1 MRKGAFL
8 SFLLLFIL
16 TADGVAFASPA
27 ERIISF
33 HSDVEVGVD
42 GGVTVRET
50 IRVMASGKK
59 IRRGIYREFP
69 TRYRDRFNNRVTVGF
84 TVLEVLRD
92 GKPEPYHSK
101 PADNGI
107 RVYIGR
113 SDVFIDPGEY
123 TYTLVYRTD
132 RQVGFFD
139 DFDEIYWNVTGNGW
153 DFTIDEASVVV
164 RVPPGAAVLN
174 YVAFTGPQGARGDDW
189 SGTVEG
195 EGRVR
200 IAATRPLAPREGL
213 TVAVSW
219 PKGIVV
225 EPGAYERARAY
236 LGDNAVASTA
246 LGGLLLLIVYYGLA
260 WLKVGRDPPRGVIV
274 PQYAPPEGFTPAAA
288 RYVMKMGYSDRVF
301 AAAVVSMAAKGH
313 LVIEKVKRT
322 YTLRRREEEKASS
335 LSSGERGVA
344 AALFRSGAEI
354 ELEQK
359 NHVRVR
365 AAVSAL
371 KKSLR
376 TDFAKLYFRQ
386 NAAWLLPGVVLS
398 ILTLVAVV
406 MTSGRGGDL
415 GGLTLWLAL
424 WTVGCFAI
432 LAGALNAWRAVLS
445 GGGGAAFGHAI
456 RLTLFGI
463 PFLVP
468 EVVVLFMFAKRT
480 SPAAALVLLLVVL
493 VNLVFAWL
501 IKAPTIEGR
510 RVMDRLEG
518 FRMYLE
524 AAEQDRLDRLHPP
537 EKSPALFEKF
547 LPFALALEV
556 ENAWAE
562 QFAGLLAASE
572 QGDEGGYRPTWY
584 SGGGQAH
591 SFSSRSFASSL
602 GSSLSSAVSA
612 SSTAPGSSSGSGGG
626 GSSGGGGGGGGGGG
640 W

>member
-8 SFLLLFIL
+8 SFLLLVL
-16 TADGVAFASPA
+16 TAGGAATALPA

-33 HSDVEVGVD
+33 HSDIDIGLD

-50 IRVMASGKK
+50 IRVAAAGQK

-69 TRYRDRFNNRVTVGF
+69 TSYRDRFNNRVTVGF

-92 GKPEPYHSK
+92 GRPEPYHEK
-101 PADNGI
+101 PAGNGT

-132 RQVGFFD
+132 RQIGFFE

-153 DFTIDEASVVV
+153 EFAIEEASAVV
-164 RVPPGAAVLN
+164 RLPPGATVLN
-174 YVAFTGPQGARGDDW
+174 YVAFTGPPGARGDDW
-189 SGTVEG
+189 SGKVEG

-200 IAATRPLAPREGL
+200 IAVTRSLSPREGL

-219 PKGIVV
+219 PKGIVT
-225 EPGAYERARAY
+225 EPGRYERVRAY
-236 LGDNAVASTA
+236 LGDNSVTSAA
-246 LGGLLLLIVYYGLA
+246 LGGLLILVVYYGLA
-260 WLKVGRDPPRGVIV
+260 WLQVGRDPPRGVIV
-274 PQYAPPEGFTPAAA
+274 PLYAPPEGFTPAAA
-288 RYVMKMGYSDRVF
+288 RYVMRMGYSDRVF

-313 LVIEKVKRT
+313 LAIEKVKRA
-322 YTLRRREEEKASS
+322 YTLRRREEGKVLP
-335 LSSGERGVA
+335 LSSGERGIA
-344 AALFRSGAEI
+344 AALFRSGPEI
-354 ELEQK
+354 ELKQK
-359 NHVRVR
+359 NHARVG

-376 TDFAKLYFRQ
+376 TDFAKLYFRH
-386 NAAWLLPGVVLS
+386 NAVWLLPGAVLS
-398 ILTLVAVV
+398 ILTVVAVV
-406 MTSGRGGDL
+406 LVSDGGEDL
-415 GGLTLWLAL
+415 GGLALWLSL

-432 LAGALNAWRAVLS
+432 VASAFKAWKAVL
-445 GGGGAAFGHAI
+445 GGGGGVAFAQAI
-456 RLTLFGI
+456 RLTLFGL

-468 EVVVLFMFAKRT
+468 EVFVLFMFAKRS

-501 IKAPTIEGR
+501 IKAPTLEGR

-518 FRMYLE
+518 FRRYLE

-537 EKSPALFEKF
+537 EKSPELFEKY
-547 LPFALALEV
+547 LPYALALEV

-562 QFAGLLAASE
+562 QFSGVLAASE
-572 QGDEGGYRPTWY
+572 QGGKGGYRPAWY
-584 SGGGQAH
+584 SGEGHGH
-591 SFSSRSFASSL
+591 SFRPGSFASSL
-602 GSSLSSAVSA
+602 GSTLSSAISSSA
-612 SSTAPGSSSGSGGG
+612 TAPGSSSGSSGG